1 MNGPLFNPYGKSM
14 DILGTVYQP
23 AADRIT
29 LLVLLVGLNSMKRWA
44 TWEPAECPNKSYLE
58 VSLSVKFLT

>member
-14 DILGTVYQP
+14 EILGTVYQP

-29 LLVLLVGLNSMKRWA
+29 LFVLLVGLNSKKRWA
-44 TWEPAECPNKSYLE
+44 TCEPAECPNKSYLE
-58 VSLSVKFLT
+58 VSLSVKSLT